1 MNEQKADSM
10 LCMTSEEHKYLE
22 ERFRPGDEK
31 GAVGIDADAFLK
43 GRQIITVRVQD
54 PYMEIPLHKHNY
66 IEMMYLD
73 QGQITHFINGT
84 ELTMNPGDLLLMNQ
98 YAEHRELQ
106 RKSRDRGMVFIIR
119 PVFFDIPL
127 QMLPDG
133 SEIRNF
139 LVNCMCRNNPCP
151 QYLLF
156 RSGGRNDIRN
166 LMENLIEVIVGDNGN
181 GGLIS
186 QYTVGLVFLYLS
198 GMTERVQDLSQG
210 HRDMLV
216 REVLKYI
223 EVQYKTAMLSRIAE
237 ELHQSVS
244 GLSKMIKQETGCTFQ
259 ELLMKKRFQKA
270 ARLLTET
277 NLQVEEIAV
286 NVGYENLSYFYRQ
299 FKKQYKMTPRQ
310 YRVVNRRSSW
320 QKRYE

>member
-1 MNEQKADSM
+1 MADSM
-10 LCMTSEEHKYLE
+10 LCMTSEEHRYLE
-22 ERFRPGDEK
+22 ERFRLAGEK
-31 GAVGIDADAFLK
+31 GTVGIDANAFLK
-43 GRQIITVRVQD
+43 GRQIITVRMQD
-54 PYMEIPLHKHNY
+54 PHMEIPLHKHNY
-66 IEMMYLD
+66 IEMMYLA
-73 QGQITHFINGT
+73 QGQITHFVNGT

-98 YAEHRELQ
+98 YAEHRELH
-106 RKSRDRGMVFIIR
+106 RKAGDRGMVFIIR

-139 LVNCMCRNNPCP
+139 LVNSTCRSDPCP
-151 QYLLF
+151 QHLLF
-156 RSGGRNDIRN
+156 RSGERNDIRN
-166 LMENLIEVIVGDNGN
+166 LLENLIEAIMGDDGN

-186 QYTVGLVFLYLS
+186 QYTVGLMFLYLS
-198 GMTERVQDLSQG
+198 GMSERMQDSSQG
-210 HRDMLV
+210 HRNMLV

-223 EVQYKTAMLSRIAE
+223 DVQYKTAMLNHIAE

-244 GLSKMIKQETGCTFQ
+244 GMSKMIKQETGCTFQ